1 MRNTRNRWRAVPY
14 AAVSGALSLSLLFLG
29 WAAPGGVWGIV
40 ALAGLGPAACV
51 MSAGLGTGF
60 LCWAGVS
67 LLAFLLL
74 PGKFTALLFAALFG
88 LYPMVKALGER
99 LRVRGVEYAVKLA
112 FFNAS
117 LTVAYFAM
125 RAALTASL
133 PGALGAVWALY
144 AVGNVVFLIYDYGLS
159 RLFALYMKRIQRN
172 IR

>member
-1 MRNTRNRWRAVPY
+1 MRKNDFHPYIAAGLTAFAVL
-14 AAVSGALSLSLLFLG
+14 AGGILLFF
-29 WAAPGGVWGIV
+29 GVFHWGAV
-40 ALAGLGPAACV
+40 LKFLNLLAYTLRPVFCGMV
-51 MSAGLGTGF
+51 
-60 LCWAGVS
+60 
-67 LLAFLLL
+67 LAFLLL